1 MLYVMLPVEVAVCVS
16 SAMICV
22 PIVYAR
28 LRHLALMTVV
38 LGVLNV
44 IMAIVFIE
52 IGWGTLGAC
61 IAWAISMVLLK
72 MIFYPSYASKLTTDT
87 HGKYVHSLTSAYL
100 SFIVAVAIGLLIR
113 QFYTLPS
120 TWIAILLSAT
130 LSFGI
135 YLIIMFRFMFNDD
148 EKRMMETFLPGFLQR
163 F

>member
-1 MLYVMLPVEVAVCVS
+1 MREFFM
-16 SAMICV
+16 
-22 PIVYAR
+22 
-28 LRHLALMTVV
+28 
-38 LGVLNV
+38 N
-44 IMAIVFIE
+44 FKQ
-52 IGWGTLGAC
+52 
-61 IAWAISMVLLK
+61 SMVLLK
-72 MIFYPSYASKLTTDT
+72 MIFYPSYASKLTADT

-120 TWIAILLSAT
+120 TWMAILLSAT

>member
-1 MLYVMLPVEVAVCVS
+1 
-16 SAMICV
+16 
-22 PIVYAR
+22 
-28 LRHLALMTVV
+28 
-38 LGVLNV
+38 
-44 IMAIVFIE
+44 
-52 IGWGTLGAC
+52 
-61 IAWAISMVLLK
+61 
-72 MIFYPSYASKLTTDT
+72 MIFCPSYASKLTADT

-120 TWIAILLSAT
+120 TWMAILLSAT
-130 LSFGI
+130 FSFGI